1 MPGSKNLYTRLIAAI
16 HNFLFG
22 IRKSIAVFVLSM
34 FVGILPFVIY
44 YMSTEGTYKASF
56 TVVYDDLVR
65 KIYGDRL
72 EKLNTLISQNQTK
85 QVATL
90 LNLPE
95 TTANSIV
102 KIQGTN
108 ILGEDLTKDLNTDKI
123 PFVVK
128 FVVRDKKYVNN
139 VQEGIVNFLES
150 GSDYMAN
157 RKSMR
162 NEEITDELNFIDH
175 QLNLIDSVKRI
186 EYNSNVNPPLTTD
199 AKNDQITGSGSLFEF
214 SYQLYKKKQELLKK
228 QKASGTIQVID
239 DAIVSTNANKPLGLL
254 IILGVIAGFVIY
266 AIMILFIIP
275 VITYKE
281 A

>member
-1 MPGSKNLYTRLIAAI
+1 MSESKNLYTRFIIVA
-16 HNFLFG
+16 HGFLFG
-22 IRKSIAVFVLSM
+22 VRKHIALFILSM
-34 FVGILPFVIY
+34 LIGVAPFVVY
-44 YMSTEGTYKASF
+44 YAMTQGTYKASF

-72 EKLNTLISQNQTK
+72 EKLNTLISQDQTK
-85 QVATL
+85 HVATL
-90 LNLPE
+90 LNVPQA
-95 TTANSIV
+95 TANSIV

-128 FVVRDKKYVNN
+128 FVVRDKKYIDD
-139 VQEGIVNFLES
+139 VQQGIVNFLES
-150 GSDYMAN
+150 GNDYMVN
-157 RKSMR
+157 RKSLR
-162 NEEITDELNFIDH
+162 NEEINDELRYIDN

-186 EYNSNVNPPLTTD
+186 EYNSTINNPSE
-199 AKNDQITGSGSLFEF
+199 AKKDQITGNGSLFEF

-228 QKASGTIQVID
+228 QKAPGTIQVID

-254 IILGVIAGFVIY
+254 IVLGVIAGFVVYI
-266 AIMILFIIP
+266 ILVTLVVP
-275 VITYKE
+275 VFTYKE